1 MLNYRELKRERAVL
15 NVLNNLGKSSYK
27 NFTVEIGLLKSVAVK
42 YKKTKQLDVI
52 LRKNGISFGKVIIR

>member
-1 MLNYRELKRERAVL
+1 
-15 NVLNNLGKSSYK
+15 VLNNLGKSSFR

-52 LRKNGISFGKVIIR
+52 LRKNSVSFGKVVIE